1 MRMGRTPCED
11 GGRDHGDA
19 STSRGTPKIVGT
31 TRRYEKV
38 MEQEH
43 GPADTLISNSSF
55 QNFERIDL
63 LFKANQYMI
72 MCKVALGN

>member
-1 MRMGRTPCED
+1 MTCED
-11 GGRDHGDA
+11 RSRDA
-19 STSRGTPKIVGT
+19 SDISRSQGTPKIVGT

-63 LFKANQYMI
+63 LFKANQCMI